1 MTRLFTG
8 GCMTLFLMAA
18 LGAASAQEAQR
29 VLRLEPGP
37 GNPRN
42 SEGDF
47 IQLSDG
53 RILYAY
59 TRFTGDASDYGAA
72 DIAGRYSSDDGRT
85 WTQEDAIIL
94 KNEGAVNTMSVS
106 LLRLQSGRI
115 AFLYLVKASKG
126 DCRPYLR
133 FSDDET
139 KTWTEPILCV
149 DTPGYFVV
157 NNDRLVQLR
166 GGRLLIPAAR
176 HGLGQEKI
184 VSRGS
189 ALCLLSDDEG
199 KTWRQS
205 ESALEAPPESKAG
218 LQEPAVIELKD
229 GRLMMLCRTD
239 MGSQYRSYSHD
250 GGVSWSSAEA
260 TDILSPLSPASLVR
274 MPKTDDILLAWND
287 HRDITE
293 ALKTCRTPFT
303 LAVSNDEGLTWNRIR
318 TLDDDPN
325 GWYCY
330 TALECTEESLLLAYC
345 AGDRR
350 TGGLNTTQ
358 IVRIPFK

>member
-1 MTRLFTG
+1 MLT
-8 GCMTLFLMAA
+8 A

-37 GNPRN
+37 ENPRN

-47 IQLSDG
+47 IQLKDG

-72 DIAGRYSSDDGRT
+72 DIAGRYSSDGGRT
-85 WTQEDAIIL
+85 WTQEDVIIL

-115 AFLYLVKASKG
+115 AFLYLVKASRG

-139 KTWTEPILCV
+139 VTWTDPIQCV

-166 GGRLLIPAAR
+166 DGRLLIPAAR
-176 HGLGQEKI
+176 HGIGLERI
-184 VSRGS
+184 LTRGS
-189 ALCLLSDDEG
+189 ALCFLSDDEG
-199 KTWRQS
+199 RSWRQS
-205 ESALEAPPESKAG
+205 ETVLEAPPESKAG

-239 MGSQYRSYSHD
+239 MGSQYRSWSDD
-250 GGVSWSSAEA
+250 GGVTWSAAEA
-260 TDILSPLSPASLVR
+260 TDILSPLSPASIERV
-274 MPKTDDILLAWND
+274 PKTGDILLAWND
-287 HRDITE
+287 HRGIADE
-293 ALKTCRTPFT
+293 LKPYRTPFT
-303 LAVSNDEGLTWNRIR
+303 IAVSNDEGLTWRRIL
-318 TLDDDPN
+318 TLEDDPN

-330 TALECTEESLLLAYC
+330 TAMEFTDEALLLAYC

-350 TGGLNTTQ
+350 TGGLNATQ
-358 IVRIPFK
+358 ITRIVFD